1 MALVRAIYSTKTAWR
16 LGIFALALAF
26 SAVPLGA
33 GAEGDGAPIEGV
45 ESVLEQVREA
55 LDQSDLDRAAA
66 LLAQARALGASD
78 ARVMAMET
86 DYRNQR
92 YAQANARRAA
102 EAAQRAAVKDMTRI
116 TAPDQVARIAAAKA
130 VARALGDPR
139 AMDWRAGET
148 FGDGEGL
155 PTMVVIPAGSF
166 LMGSPPEEAERYDDE
181 GPQRR
186 MTLDRPFALSAREV
200 TFAQWDACVADGG
213 CQHRPDDMGWGRGDR
228 PVVNVSWDDIQAY
241 LQWINVQTG
250 GGYGL
255 PSEAQWEYAARA
267 GTTTPFYTG
276 EQITTDQA
284 NFDGE
289 ATYGGSALGLDRRQT
304 VPVGSFDANPWG
316 LYDMHGNV
324 WEWTQDCWTD
334 TLDTHAADG
343 SANLGGDCRWRVAR
357 GGSWFDYPLY
367 LRLALRNW
375 DPADHRTFDQGF
387 RLFKEL

>member
-1 MALVRAIYSTKTAWR
+1 MVLAMATYFKKTAR
-16 LGIFALALAF
+16 SLGAFALALAF
-26 SAVPLGA
+26 LAAPSD
-33 GAEGDGAPIEGV
+33 AEGEGAQLDAVG
-45 ESVLEQVREA
+45 SVLEQVRDA

-66 LLAQARALGASD
+66 LLAQARAQGASE
-78 ARVMAMET
+78 AQVAAVET
-86 DYRNQR
+86 DLRNQR
-92 YAQANARRAA
+92 YAQANVRRAA
-102 EAAQRAAVKDMTRI
+102 EAAQRAAVKDTTRI
-116 TAPDQVARIAAAKA
+116 TAPEQVARIAMAKA
-130 VARALGDPR
+130 AARAMGDPR
-139 AMDWRAGET
+139 AMDWQVGET
-148 FGDGEGL
+148 FRDGEGL
-155 PTMVVIPAGSF
+155 PTMVVISEGSF

-186 MTLDRPFALSAREV
+186 MIFDRSFALSAREV

-213 CQHRPDDMGWGRGDR
+213 CQHRPGDMGWGRGER
-228 PVVNVSWDDIQAY
+228 PVVNVSWEDIQAY
-241 LQWINVQTG
+241 LGWINAQTD

-267 GTTTPFYTG
+267 GTTAPFYTG
-276 EQITTDQA
+276 AQITTDQA

-289 ATYGGSALGLDRRQT
+289 ATYGGSTLGVDRRQT

-334 TLDTHAADG
+334 TLATHAADG
-343 SANLGGDCRWRVAR
+343 SANLEGDCRWRVVR

-375 DPADHRTFDQGF
+375 DPAHHRTFDQGF